1 MECNLYSISRNK
13 RNVFNE
19 IGVLLHNL
27 STLYSEF
34 YPETDRHEFI
44 NIYFK
49 EFYECVHTCG
59 DTLANQQQINMDSQR
74 GTSIYG
80 AGSGDK
86 LAALVIS
93 CAYCCQAQRAFDN
106 NEINIAWSFVVD
118 AYIWC
123 GKVMPQAKRA
133 RDIGQLDHKKRV
145 SILRS
150 AIVKGAK
157 NSKYRDK
164 QIEFIN
170 EEYFK
175 KAWKNKAQ
183 AIEEIAESL
192 QKFVSKN
199 NLPVEIVH
207 NEYGASK
214 RKEDWTS
221 FVKNALPSAKKIKI
235 DAEEFDSKN

>member
-34 YPETDRHEFI
+34 YPETDQHEFI

-157 NSKYRDK
+157 NAKYRDK
-164 QIEFIN
+164 QIDFIKKI
-170 EEYFK
+170 YAS
-175 KAWKNKAQ
+175 KAWNNKTQ
-183 AIEEIAESL
+183 AIEEITESL
-192 QKFVSKN
+192 QDYVSKN
-199 NLPVEIVH
+199 NLPVENVR
-207 NEYGASK
+207 NECGASEEEK
-214 RKEDWTS
+214 DWTR
-221 FVKNALPSAKKIKI
+221 FVGKALPSAKQIKI
-235 DAEEFDSKN
+235 DAKTFDSKN